1 MSHPGNPQSQPGI
14 EIRERGAPRD
24 GQPQW
29 LDRRLFM
36 RLTAFEAPAGSSAAA
51 ASARLAQSLTERR
64 IEAVIYADVNHPLG
78 FAVVALAEDP
88 GLFTGSL
95 REAESEVITG
105 FGLRVN
111 TDFSMLGR
119 TYSTGFEPDLAFWL
133 LERPRQTLLEAAW
146 DWAVWYPLRRR
157 GPFERL
163 EGRERGAILKEHAEI
178 GRAYGEHDLAH
189 DIRLCCHGLDPN
201 DNDFV
206 IGLIGKDLYP
216 LSHVVSAMRRTRQTA
231 EFIEHMGPFF
241 VGRVIHRIA
250 AK

>member
-1 MSHPGNPQSQPGI
+1 MSHPGNHPSLPSI
-14 EIRERGAPRD
+14 ELRERGAPRD
-24 GQPQW
+24 GEPQW

-36 RLTAFEAPAGSSAAA
+36 QLTAFEAPPGSSAAA
-51 ASARLAQSLTERR
+51 ASARFAQSLTERG

-88 GLFTGSL
+88 SLFTESL
-95 REAESEVITG
+95 REAESEVIAG
-105 FGLRVN
+105 FGLHVR

-119 TYSTGFEPDLAFWL
+119 TYSTGFEPDLTFWL
-133 LERPRQTLLEAAW
+133 LERPRRTLLDTAW

-178 GRAYGEHDLAH
+178 GRAYGEQDHAH
-189 DIRLCCHGLDPN
+189 DIRLCCHGLDAN

-241 VGRVIHRIA
+241 VGHVIHRVA
-250 AK
+250 VK